1 MKLRIK
7 FRKYGA
13 VRFIGHLDL
22 MRFFQKMIR
31 RANLDIAYSQ
41 GYSPHQIMSFASP
54 LGVGLLS
61 NGEYVDVEMNSVTT
75 SEDMVKRLNKAG
87 VEGIEILS
95 IRKLPDDCKNAM
107 ASVAAASY
115 TISFR
120 EGRAPKTDY
129 CRQLPVF
136 IESIEI
142 PYEKETKKNTV
153 MLDLKPAI
161 YDLSINE
168 NGSIYMLVNAS
179 SAGNIKPGMVIDAF
193 MQHHGEKLQE
203 NALLITREDT
213 YQLTEK
219 AKKKSPGQLQKSDF
233 ISMGDIGDIIG

>member
-13 VRFIGHLDL
+13 LRFIGHLDL

-41 GYSPHQIMSFASP
+41 GFSPHQIMSFASP

-75 SEDMVKRLNKAG
+75 SKDMAERLNKAG
-87 VEGIEILS
+87 VDGIEILS
-95 IRKLPDDCKNAM
+95 IRKLNDDCKNAM

-115 TISFR
+115 TVSFR
-120 EGRAPKTDY
+120 EGRAPKADY
-129 CRQLPVF
+129 RKELPMF
-136 IESIEI
+136 IESSKI
-142 PYEKETKKNTV
+142 PYEKQTKKSTV

-179 SAGNIKPGMVIDAF
+179 SSGNIKPGMVLDAF
-193 MQHHGEKLQE
+193 LQQHGEKLQE
-203 NALLITREDT
+203 NALIITREDT

-219 AKKKSPGQLQKSDF
+219 AKKKSPEHLQKSDF
-233 ISMGDIGDIIG
+233 VSMGDIGDIIG